1 VSRTQVSPAAIRR
14 ADPGDLA
21 ALRDFFAGLSVR
33 TRFRRF
39 FAAIT
44 PSQAMLRFLSGGTG
58 TADAVVASCGDV
70 IIGHA
75 MAVDQAGPGGTRL
88 ADIGVVVADA
98 WQGRGVGAAL
108 TRALIAAAQ
117 ARGVTTLTMDV
128 QPGNRE
134 VLAMVAQHWP
144 AAHTSRGADGATIH
158 VPLPRPG
165 HQWPDSRP
173 PVTADENQRP
183 LVTATGP
190 STSQPITTRE
200 NQNPLITTTG
210 PSTNQP
216 VTTRENQRPRVTA
229 ALADTRPLVT
239 ASP

>member
-1 VSRTQVSPAAIRR
+1 VSRTQQSRAAIRR

-33 TRFRRF
+33 TRYRRF

-44 PSQAMLRFLSGGTG
+44 PSQAMLRSLSGSTG
-58 TADAVVASCGDV
+58 TADAVVASSGDV

-98 WQGRGVGAAL
+98 WQGCGVGAAL

-128 QPGNRE
+128 QHGNRE

-144 AAHTSRGADGATIH
+144 AARTSRGADGAIIH

-165 HQWPDSRP
+165 RQWPVSRPLVSADENQSP
-173 PVTADENQRP
+173 PVTATP
-183 LVTATGP
+183 
-190 STSQPITTRE
+190 
-200 NQNPLITTTG
+200 
-210 PSTNQP
+210 
-216 VTTRENQRPRVTA
+216 A
-229 ALADTRPLVT
+229 ATRPLVT
-239 ASP
+239 ANP